1 MFNLRSIDLNLLPVF
16 EAVYE
21 EKNLSRAAERLG
33 MSQAAVSHALTRLR
47 DLLRDELFVR
57 LPQGVQ
63 CTPLA
68 DLVYQRVR
76 ESLAGSAG

>member
-33 MSQAAVSHALTRLR
+33 MSQAAASNALTRLR
-47 DLLRDELFVR
+47 ALVRDQLRVR
-57 LPQGVQ
+57 LPQGVH
-63 CTPLA
+63 CA
-68 DLVYQRVR
+68 
-76 ESLAGSAG
+76 A